1 MKKYTTLLFDADDT
15 LLDFK
20 KAEQQALK
28 KVFELYSL
36 EFNDSVNTL
45 YQKING
51 KLWQDF
57 EKGLISKEGVT
68 QTRFCRLFE
77 ELGIKKDGIE
87 FNRKYLNLLG
97 GEGCIIENADD
108 ICRKLSE
115 KYDLYC
121 VTNGV
126 AGTQKRRIALS
137 GLEKYFKDIFVSEE
151 IGWQKPR
158 KEFFDEVFRRLGA
171 VSAQECLIIGD
182 SLTSDIKGGFNAGID
197 TCWYNPKK
205 KPLTGDINPIYTIH
219 NLNELFDFL

>member
-28 KVFELYSL
+28 KAFKLHDI
-36 EFNDSVNTL
+36 EFNDGVNSL

-68 QTRFCRLFE
+68 QTRFCLLFN
-77 ELGIKKDGIE
+77 ELGIEKDGIE
-87 FNRKYLNLLG
+87 FNKQYLSLLG
-97 GEGCIIENADD
+97 GEGCIIEGADD
-108 ICRKLSE
+108 ICRRLSE

-126 AGTQKRRIALS
+126 AATQKSRIALS
-137 GLEKYFKDIFVSEE
+137 GLEGFFKSIFVSEE
-151 IGWQKPR
+151 MGWQKPR
-158 KEFFDEVFRRLGA
+158 KEFFDEVFRRIPNA
-171 VSAQECLIIGD
+171 APEECLIIGD

-197 TCWYNPKK
+197 TCWYNPQN
-205 KPLTGDINPIYTIH
+205 KPLTGDVNPLYTIH
-219 NLNELFDFL
+219 DLNELFEIL